1 MEATPMNSETE
12 PGSVQAPPAPTEA
25 DDEEPEVLPDD
36 PDIEGLPGEPRQP
49 A

>member
-1 MEATPMNSETE
+1 MNSETE
-12 PGSVQAPPAPTEA
+12 PREVQPPAPTEA

-36 PDIEGLPGEPRQP
+36 PDIEGLPGETRQP